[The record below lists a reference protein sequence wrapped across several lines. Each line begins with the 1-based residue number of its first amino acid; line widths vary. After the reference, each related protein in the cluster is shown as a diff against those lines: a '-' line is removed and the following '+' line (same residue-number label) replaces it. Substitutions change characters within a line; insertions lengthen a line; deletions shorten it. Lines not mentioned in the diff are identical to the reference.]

1 MTPLIL
7 QDGRSRA
14 AIAVE
19 FGFNVYEFQAHAG
32 DRVIDVIDTLPTF
45 LDGGR
50 RPTHSGLPILFPFP
64 NRIRGGKFHWDG
76 VDYTA
81 PLFPERPDAI
91 HGYALDTPWR
101 VIERG
106 PRHAV
111 GRWQLS
117 VDAPHCAAAWPA
129 DCLIDVRYEL
139 QGAALRSQIRIVNPD
154 ARPLPWGFG
163 THTYFK
169 LPLGPV
175 GRYEDCQLLA
185 PAHKLWVLENCLPTG
200 RLIDV
205 TPDKDL
211 RRWRP
216 IGGSHLDDVYT
227 DVRATG
233 GAIECVMRDPA
244 AGLEIAQ
251 RTDAIFRELVVYT
264 PPNRHAV
271 CMEPY
276 TCVTDAINVQQQGM
290 DAGLRILPPGEE
302 VRTWIDI
309 EVRPSG
315 G

>member
-19 FGFNVYEFQAHAG
+19 FGFNVYEFQPHVG
-32 DRVIDVIDTLPTF
+32 DRVVDIIDTLPQF

-64 NRIRGGKFHWDG
+64 NRIRGGKFRWEG
-76 VDYTA
+76 KDYTA

-117 VDAPHCAAAWPA
+117 VDAPHCADAWPA

-154 ARPLPWGFG
+154 SRPLPWGLG

-169 LPLGPV
+169 LPLGPE
-175 GRYEDCQLLA
+175 GRYEDCELLA
-185 PAHKLWVLENCLPTG
+185 PAHKLWALENCLPTG
-200 RLIDV
+200 TLIPV
-205 TPDKDL
+205 SPDKDL
-211 RRWRP
+211 RGGRP
-216 IGGSHLDDVYT
+216 IGKSHLDDVYT
-227 DVRATG
+227 DVRATA
-233 GAIECVMRDPA
+233 GAIECVMRDSA

-251 RTDAIFRELVVYT
+251 LTDPIFRELVVYT

-309 EVRPSG
+309 IVRPCRA
-315 G
+315 